1 MDWPR
6 SVYLVQLGLSGRRAC
21 VGRTGS
27 EGEDDMQA
35 AWYEVFELWQLI
47 PLAILVGL
55 IIFWVQYRKRM
66 Y

>member
-1 MDWPR
+1 
-6 SVYLVQLGLSGRRAC
+6 
-21 VGRTGS
+21 
-27 EGEDDMQA
+27 MQA